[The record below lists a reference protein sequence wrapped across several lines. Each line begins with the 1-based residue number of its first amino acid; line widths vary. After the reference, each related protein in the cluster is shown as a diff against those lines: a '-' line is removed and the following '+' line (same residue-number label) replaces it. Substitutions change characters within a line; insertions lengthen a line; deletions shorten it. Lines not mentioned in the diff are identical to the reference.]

1 MIRTT
6 GAFEAKTYVTLDHG
20 DVGSQTPTLVR
31 LARAH
36 HLTAYDAAYLDR
48 AAERVGVSLFD
59 A

>member
-1 MIRTT
+1 MTRTT

-36 HLTAYDAAYLDR
+36 HLTAYDAAYLI